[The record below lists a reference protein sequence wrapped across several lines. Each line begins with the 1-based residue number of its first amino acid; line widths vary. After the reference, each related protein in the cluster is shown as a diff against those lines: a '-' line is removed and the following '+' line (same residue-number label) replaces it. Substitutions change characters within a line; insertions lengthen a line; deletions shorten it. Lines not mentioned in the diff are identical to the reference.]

1 MHCSCLCVLFTL
13 PASDVPRVNTKQS
26 GTSFPQRAKSGDMY
40 LELLPG
46 APWKR
51 EPGEGSVVKKNSKTV
66 EWAPQ
71 EKYEINGYLEYGMIM
86 I

>member
-1 MHCSCLCVLFTL
+1 MHCSRLCVLFTLPDL
-13 PASDVPRVNTKQS
+13 PASDVPRVNTKES

-51 EPGEGSVVKKNSKTV
+51 KTV
-66 EWAPQ
+66 E
-71 EKYEINGYLEYGMIM
+71 
-86 I
+86 

>member
-1 MHCSCLCVLFTL
+1 MHCSRLCVLFTL
-13 PASDVPRVNTKQS
+13 PDLPASDGPRVNTKES

-51 EPGEGSVVKKNSKTV
+51 KTV
-66 EWAPQ
+66 E
-71 EKYEINGYLEYGMIM
+71 
-86 I
+86 